1 MCEFALGNRLT
12 QNHHNVRPGS
22 GIRPRMGLTDNPGP
36 VLYVPDMTQA
46 PTARVSADGTVE
58 CIACKTR
65 LPLASADV
73 VGQGYRCAKCSAKA
87 EVARL
92 AGGKSDVADH
102 LSDANRAD
110 LRKLGTLYLA
120 LGAVLSFL
128 GVALFIMMGL
138 EQHTFG
144 RHPGTYVTAFGVGLL
159 VVGSMRRGA
168 AS

>member
-1 MCEFALGNRLT
+1 
-12 QNHHNVRPGS
+12 
-22 GIRPRMGLTDNPGP
+22 MGLADNPGP
-36 VLYVPDMTQA
+36 VLYVPDMSQA
-46 PTARVSADGTVE
+46 PTARVAPDGTVE
-58 CIACKTR
+58 CVACKTR
-65 LPLASADV
+65 LPVANADV
-73 VGQGYRCAKCSAKA
+73 VGQGYRCARCSAKA

-120 LGAVLSFL
+120 LGGVITFL
-128 GVALFIMMGL
+128 GIALFIVLGL
-138 EQHTFG
+138 DRGFG
-144 RHPGTYVTAFGVGLL
+144 RQPGTYITTFGVGLL